1 MQSRHIS
8 AKSKIR
14 KALVTLMLQKPF
26 KTITISDITY
36 QARVNRS
43 TYYYH
48 YYKKEEILEEVV
60 KSSAH
65 DLVAAMK
72 APYQSGSE
80 FQINDSVLPST
91 LTLFDH
97 VHQYRYYYQALLTNE
112 NSLNFQNEFT
122 KILKD
127 FNEKA
132 TANLFKEN
140 DDSFIDQNIY
150 TSYQAYAV
158 LGMIKQWIED
168 EFQQSPQYMAEQLTK
183 ILYMRMDKFH
193 FNFA

>member
-26 KTITISDITY
+26 ETITISDITY

-60 KSSAH
+60 KKSAH
-65 DLVAAMK
+65 DLIVSME
-72 APYQSGSE
+72 APYENGSE

-91 LTLFDH
+91 LTLFEH
-97 VHQYRYYYQALLTNE
+97 VHQHRYYYEALLRKE

-122 KILKD
+122 RILKGYL
-127 FNEKA
+127 EKA
-132 TANLFKEN
+132 TTNFYKETG
-140 DDSFIDQNIY
+140 DSSIDQNVY

-168 EFQQSPQYMAEQLTK
+168 GFHHSPQYMAEQLTNF
-183 ILYMRMDKFH
+183 LYMKMDKFH
-193 FNFA
+193 FNFT

>member
-1 MQSRHIS
+1 MHSRHIS

-14 KALVTLMLQKPF
+14 KALVTLMLRKPF
-26 KTITISDITY
+26 ETITISDITL

-60 KSSAH
+60 KRSAY
-65 DLVAAMK
+65 DLLAAMK

-80 FQINDSVLPST
+80 FQIDESVLPST
-91 LTLFDH
+91 LTLFEH
-97 VHQYRYYYQALLTNE
+97 VHQHQYYYQVLLTNE

-122 KILKD
+122 KILKG
-127 FNEKA
+127 FLENA
-132 TANLFKEN
+132 TTNIYKETG
-140 DDSFIDQNIY
+140 DSLIDQNIF

-158 LGMIKQWIED
+158 LGMIKQWIEG
-168 EFQQSPQYMAEQLTK
+168 EFLHSPQYMAEQLTN
-183 ILYMRMDKFH
+183 ILYLKVDKVY
-193 FNFA
+193 FNFS

>member
-26 KTITISDITY
+26 ETITISDITY

-60 KSSAH
+60 KKSAH
-65 DLVAAMK
+65 DLISSMK
-72 APYQSGSE
+72 IPYESGSE
-80 FQINDSVLPST
+80 FRINNSVLPST
-91 LTLFDH
+91 LTLFEH
-97 VHQYRYYYQALLTNE
+97 VYQYRYYYQALLTNE
-112 NSLNFQNEFT
+112 NSLTFQNEFT
-122 KILKD
+122 KILKG
-127 FNEKA
+127 FMENA

-140 DDSFIDQNIY
+140 DDSLIDQNIY

-168 EFQQSPQYMAEQLTK
+168 EFQQSSQYMAEQLTK
-183 ILYMRMDKFH
+183 TLYMRMDKFH
-193 FNFA
+193 FNFT